1 MISLENIHFEIAQ
14 KTLLSGVSAKFESQ
28 KINLILGPNGA
39 GKSTLIKIISGD
51 LKPNKGQVYYDSIPL
66 KKYPKKVLA
75 QKRALLSQQV
85 DLAFPVKV
93 QEVVLMGR
101 YPHFESRPKR
111 IDLEICQQA
120 IDLFDLNSLANQ
132 NFLTL
137 SGGEKQRVHFARIFA
152 QISVF
157 SMLSKRYLILD
168 EPLNSLDIYHQYEFM
183 KQLKKI
189 IKTNDLTIIGV
200 LHDLNLTAR
209 FADNILL
216 LNKGTVVSQGTVK
229 NVITPANIKTV
240 FRIDLAELKSY
251 F

>member
-1 MISLENIHFEIAQ
+1 
-14 KTLLSGVSAKFESQ
+14 
-28 KINLILGPNGA
+28 
-39 GKSTLIKIISGD
+39 
-51 LKPNKGQVYYDSIPL
+51 
-66 KKYPKKVLA
+66 
-75 QKRALLSQQV
+75 
-85 DLAFPVKV
+85 
-93 QEVVLMGR
+93 
-101 YPHFESRPKR
+101 
-111 IDLEICQQA
+111 
-120 IDLFDLNSLANQ
+120 
-132 NFLTL
+132 
-137 SGGEKQRVHFARIFA
+137 
-152 QISVF
+152 
-157 SMLSKRYLILD
+157 MLSKRYLILD

-229 NVITPANIKTV
+229 NVITTANIKTV